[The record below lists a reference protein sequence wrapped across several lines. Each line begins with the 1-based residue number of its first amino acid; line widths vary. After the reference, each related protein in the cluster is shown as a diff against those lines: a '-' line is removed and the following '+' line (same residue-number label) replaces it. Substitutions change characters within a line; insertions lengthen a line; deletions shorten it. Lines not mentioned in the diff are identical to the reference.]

1 MASLASMNIR
11 SLQELNLA
19 GKRVLLRADFNTP
32 LTDDGAVA
40 DDARIEAALPTI
52 RAIQKAGGR
61 VVACSHLGGP
71 RGKRDMKFSLEPV
84 ALRLAELLDQDV
96 LLPDDCVGEAAQ
108 HLVANQRDSQV
119 VLLENLRF
127 HPGETSDDED
137 FARRLSAPCEV
148 FVNDAFGALHRAHA
162 SVSAVAKLMP
172 DRAAGLLVAREL
184 KYLGSLTT
192 GTDKPYIAV
201 LGGAKIA
208 GKIEVIERLLTV
220 VDGLIVGGAMAN
232 TFLAAKDVPMGASK
246 IEHDKLQ
253 LARHLVG
260 RCEELSIPL
269 WLPIDHVA
277 VRAIGA
283 DAETETVAAG
293 LLSHDQ
299 MAVDIGPRTT
309 ELFASVL
316 DGTEEDCPGVPKRI
330 FWNGPMG
337 IFEIP
342 SLAQGTMA
350 LARAIARSTAV
361 SVIGG
366 GDSAAAVRKAG
377 VQSMVSHVSTGGGAS
392 LELLAGNTLPG
403 LAALRGG
410 RRQ

>member
-1 MASLASMNIR
+1 MSSLKSLNIR
-11 SLQELNLA
+11 TLKELHMT
-19 GKRVLLRADFNTP
+19 GKRVLLRADLNVP

-61 VVACSHLGGP
+61 VVVCSHLGRP
-71 RGKRDMKFSLEPV
+71 KGKKVAKLSLEPV
-84 ALRLAELLDQDV
+84 ATRLAELMEQDV

-108 HLVANQRDSQV
+108 HLIGNQRENQI

-127 HPGETSDDED
+127 HSGEERDDDD
-137 FARRLSAPCEV
+137 FARRLIGSCEV

-162 SVSAVAKLMP
+162 SVSAVARAMP

-184 KYLGSLTT
+184 KFLGGLIN

-208 GKIEVIERLLTV
+208 GKIEVIERLLTL
-220 VDGLIVGGAMAN
+220 VDGLIIGGAMAN
-232 TFLAAKDVPMGASK
+232 TFLAAKDLPMGASK
-246 IEHDKLQ
+246 IETDKLQ
-253 LARHLVG
+253 LARHLIT
-260 RCEELSIPL
+260 RCEESGVPL
-269 WLPIDHVA
+269 WLPVDHIATREISAEADTVVVPA
-277 VRAIGA
+277 GA
-283 DAETETVAAG
+283 LA
-293 LLSHDQ
+293 HDQ
-299 MAVDIGPRTT
+299 MAVDIGPATIT
-309 ELFASVL
+309 LYKSII
-316 DGTEEDCPGVPKRI
+316 DGSAEKCPGTPKRL

-337 IFEIP
+337 IFELP
-342 SLAQGTMA
+342 PFANGTMA
-350 LARAIARSTAV
+350 LAQAIAQCPAV